1 MVDALNIRPV
11 IPANKLVLSVQ
22 DLKTNFLFGVSFKD
36 DDGNDFPDSL
46 FEFYI
51 RSAQEWLQREVQAL
65 LFPTDISTEVHDYD
79 FNDFL
84 QYGFVKL
91 HWAPVRSVTRY
102 DIRFPMSSQTL
113 SLNPDWFRVNAMSG
127 TVNLIP
133 VAGSISN
140 MLIGMGGG
148 FLPSLYGANPYVPMV
163 IEVDY
168 SAGFASQSLIP
179 NDILEVIGMKASMGP
194 LNIAGDLLGGA
205 GIASKSLSVD
215 GLSES
220 ISTTSSPEFA
230 GYGARINQY
239 IKQIPLHLAAIKDNL
254 RGIQMVVA

>member
-1 MVDALNIRPV
+1 VVDALNTRPV
-11 IPANKLVLSVQ
+11 IPAGKLVLSVEE
-22 DLKTNFLFGVSFKD
+22 LKSIFLFGVSFLD
-36 DDGNDFPDSL
+36 DDGNSFPDAI

-51 RSAQEWLQREVQAL
+51 RSAQEWLQREVQVL
-65 LFPTDISTEVHDYD
+65 LFPTDIVSETHDYE

-84 QYGFVKL
+84 EYGFLKL
-91 HWAPVRSVTRY
+91 HWAPVRSVSRY
-102 DIRFPMSSQTL
+102 SIKFPMSSA
-113 SLNPDWFRVNAMSG
+113 SLDFDPSWLRVNAMSG
-127 TVNLIP
+127 TINLIP
-133 VAGSISN
+133 TQGTLSN
-140 MLIGMGGG
+140 MLIGQGGG
-148 FLPSLYGANPYVPMV
+148 FLPMLYGSNPYVPMV
-163 IEVDY
+163 VEVDY
-168 SAGFASQSLIP
+168 SVGFKNPGLIP
-179 NDILEVIGMKASMGP
+179 ADIREVIGMKAAMGP

-205 GIASKSLSVD
+205 GIASKSLSLD